1 MARKQGNPPT
11 THTVEAGDTLFD
23 IAQAYYGDGNQWQKI
38 SAANGNIQPQNLQI
52 GQQLQILAVDTPAPQ
67 QGNVVVYDDSQYRG
81 ASQALGIGKY
91 DWGQI
96 KNDTISSLK
105 VPAGMKVTLYS
116 DTHFGGKSKTFTAD
130 TPYVGDDFND
140 QTSSIIIE
148 SGSPPSPTG
157 GGFTGIVS
165 RQTFEAL
172 FPNRNGF
179 YSYDGLVAA
188 TQKYPSFC
196 NEGSDEQRKREA
208 AAFLA
213 NIAHESGDLQYIEE
227 LNTANWP
234 LYCDPANNT
243 YRCVQGKTYHGRGPI
258 QLSWNYNY
266 GACGQA
272 LGIDLLNNPDLVA
285 RDSSIS
291 FMTALWFWMTPQP
304 PKPSC
309 HNAISTSGFGMTI
322 NIINGG
328 IECGKGQVTP
338 QAQSRIQ
345 RYEHYTQQLGVTPG
359 GNLSC

>member
-11 THTVEAGDTLFD
+11 VHTVEAGDTLFD
-23 IAQAYYGDGNQWQKI
+23 IAQAYYGDGNQWLKI
-38 SAANGNIQPQNLQI
+38 SAANGNLQPSSLQN
-52 GQQLQILAVDTPAPQ
+52 GQQLQIPPVGSPAPQ
-67 QGNVVVYDDSQYRG
+67 NGSVIVYDDSQYRG
-81 ASQALGIGKY
+81 ASQALGIGRY

-96 KNDTISSLK
+96 KNDGISSLK
-105 VPAGMKVTLYS
+105 VPAGMTVTLYS
-116 DTHFGGKSKTFTAD
+116 DTHFRGQSKTFTAD

-140 QTSSIIIE
+140 QTSSMIIE
-148 SGSPPSPTG
+148 FGNPSIPTG
-157 GGFTGIVS
+157 NGFAGLVS
-165 RQTFEAL
+165 RQTFEAM

-188 TQKYPSFC
+188 TQKYPAFC

-213 NIAHESGDLQYIEE
+213 NIAHETGDLQAIEE
-227 LNTANWP
+227 WNTANWP
-234 LYCDPANNT
+234 HYCQPGIYPCAA
-243 YRCVQGKTYHGRGPI
+243 GKTYHGRGPI

-266 GACGQA
+266 GACGDA

-285 RDSSIS
+285 RDSAIS

-309 HNAISTSGFGMTI
+309 HSAINTFGFGMTI

-328 IECGKGQVTP
+328 IECGKGVVTE

-345 RYEHYTQQLGVTPG
+345 RYEHYASQLGVTPG

>member
-23 IAQAYYGDGNQWQKI
+23 IAQAYYGDGNQWPKI
-38 SAANGNIQPQNLQI
+38 SAANGNIQPQSLQI
-52 GQQLQILAVDTPAPQ
+52 GQQLQILAVDSPSPNT
-67 QGNVVVYDDSQYRG
+67 GNVVVYDDSQYRG

-96 KNDTISSLK
+96 KNDSISSLK
-105 VPAGMKVTLYS
+105 IPVGMKVTLYS
-116 DTHFGGKSKTFTAD
+116 DTHFSGTNKTFTAD

-140 QTSSIIIE
+140 RTSSIIIE
-148 SGSPPSPTG
+148 SGTLPPPTG
-157 GGFTGIVS
+157 SAFAGIVS

-172 FPNRNGF
+172 FPNRDGF
-179 YSYDGLVAA
+179 YSYGGLVAA

-213 NIAHESGDLQYIEE
+213 NIAHETGDLRYIEE
-227 LNTANWP
+227 QNTANWP
-234 LYCDPANNT
+234 HYCQVGT
-243 YRCVQGKTYHGRGPI
+243 YPCAPGKTYHGRGPI

-266 GACGQA
+266 GACGAA

-291 FMTALWFWMTPQP
+291 FATALWFWMTPQP
-304 PKPSC
+304 PKSSC
-309 HNAISTSGFGMTI
+309 HDAIRNSGFGMTI

-328 IECGKGQVTP
+328 LECGKGQVTP

-345 RYEHYTQQLGVTPG
+345 RYEQYTRQLGVTPG